1 MSSAVPAVTRL
12 GALPEACSLSPGVP
26 KRRPA
31 KCAHWGKQIC
41 VPQMPQGKKKKK
53 KRKELKESKQ

>member
-41 VPQMPQGKKKKK
+41 VPQMPQGKKKK
-53 KRKELKESKQ
+53 RRERS